1 MSMVF
6 YDFVEQLNDLLND
19 VTIFGNMSNFVGT
32 VDPADPFNN
41 KPPPSGG
48 LVDEVHDGK
57 WYQDTVNKCQVVAN
71 GELFMV
77 LPVIGYIDKTGTDVN
92 QRNKLEPFSFTLS
105 ILNWA
110 CQFTSKAWQVLG
122 FVPDLEHKLSASMT
136 RAHSSILGKGRPSR
150 NYHCCLAMILKSFT
164 SNQGITK
171 PMYGYIRIGNQVA
184 QRQLFFPLAFI
195 IGDALS
201 GDQLCG

>member
-1 MSMVF
+1 VNWICHRFPSPIAQSFHIGLEGKQPMNYNYRREHRDCVSMVF

-19 VTIFGNMSNFVGT
+19 VTIFGNMSNFLGT

-57 WYQDTVNKCQVVAN
+57 WYQDTMKKCQVVAN
-71 GELFMV
+71 GEPFMV

-105 ILNWA
+105 ILN
-110 CQFTSKAWQVLG
+110 
-122 FVPDLEHKLSASMT
+122 
-136 RAHSSILGKGRPSR
+136 
-150 NYHCCLAMILKSFT
+150 
-164 SNQGITK
+164 
-171 PMYGYIRIGNQVA
+171 
-184 QRQLFFPLAFI
+184 
-195 IGDALS
+195 
-201 GDQLCG
+201 